1 MTAEEQKLRLAL
13 EYAREK
19 ELEQYIA
26 EADNLPK
33 PSHRSHCEGATK
45 RPWQSLQWRLANR
58 YALGAL
64 LHGSCKPNQR
74 FGQLLNK

>member
-26 EADNLPK
+26 EA
-33 PSHRSHCEGATK
+33 E
-45 RPWQSLQWRLANR
+45 
-58 YALGAL
+58 AL
-64 LHGSCKPNQR
+64 SKTQ
-74 FGQLLNK
+74 KT